1 MPHREAP
8 DKNKYTFSVWKS
20 MIKKVSI
27 ILIVLFLG
35 MICVAGCTSDTGEST
50 PTPTPLPVQT
60 PVSTTQP
67 SPDLMPQPTDV
78 IPTTKLVNVAA
89 SKDPITGDIIVTF
102 RGGKGQD
109 QVNDVKVTVISAT
122 GTTTT
127 KYLEPNVNAEAEFTV
142 ADGEATKGDDRVMV
156 TASFYDA
163 TSYKIYDDVLS
174 RI

>member
-1 MPHREAP
+1 
-8 DKNKYTFSVWKS
+8 

-27 ILIVLFLG
+27 ILIALFIG
-35 MICVAGCTSDTGEST
+35 MVCVAGCTTDTGEST

-60 PVSTTQP
+60 PVSTTQGA
-67 SPDLMPQPTDV
+67 PDLMPQPTDV
-78 IPTTKLVNVAA
+78 IPTTKLVDVAA

-109 QVNDVKVTVISAT
+109 MANDIKVTVISAA

-127 KYLEPNVNAEAEFTV
+127 KHIEPKVNEEAEFTV
-142 ADGEATKGDDRVMV
+142 ADGEATKGEDRVMV
-156 TASFYDA
+156 TASFNDA

>member
-1 MPHREAP
+1 
-8 DKNKYTFSVWKS
+8 

-35 MICVAGCTSDTGEST
+35 MICVAGCTTDTGEST

-60 PVSTTQP
+60 PVSTTQGA
-67 SPDLMPQPTDV
+67 PDLMPQPTDV
-78 IPTTKLVNVAA
+78 IPTTKFVDVAA

-109 QVNDVKVTVISAT
+109 MANDIKVTVISAA

-127 KYLEPNVNAEAEFTV
+127 KHIEPKVNEEAMFTV
-142 ADGEATKGDDRVMV
+142 DDGEATKGEDRVMV
-156 TASFYDA
+156 TASFNDA